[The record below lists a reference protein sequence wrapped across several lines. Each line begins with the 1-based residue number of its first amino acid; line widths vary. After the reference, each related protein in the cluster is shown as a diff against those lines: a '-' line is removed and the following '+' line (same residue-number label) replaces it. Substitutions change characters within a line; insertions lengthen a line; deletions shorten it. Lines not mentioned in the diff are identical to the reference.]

1 MRDLSVSNEVAVIK
15 VDLLDIENSCNQPQL
30 RALFQQGWEVVSS
43 LPVEDE
49 GKPVLILM
57 LREKPKAYRSKL
69 VQVMP
74 YKLALILIFEILIF
88 VHLFM
93 NNPV

>member
-1 MRDLSVSNEVAVIK
+1 MRDLSVSDEIAVIK

-49 GKPVLILM
+49 GRPTLILM
-57 LREKPKAYRSKL
+57 LRKKPKSTRSRI
-69 VQVMP
+69 VQAMP

-88 VHLFM
+88 VHLYM